1 MRCGRGSTVVLFCG
15 TCLPGQP
22 TKRRLN
28 SKSSTIKHVT
38 LMGLVFTIDDN
49 FQPSTEKQKRP
60 RSSFLKIKGVVKSTV
75 IAYMITATE
84 FRSLNRAITLIQ
96 RLTPLVFPG
105 AYVVVFSVSQQA
117 RFPDS
122 RLERAASRPSQ
133 SSKRSVTIS
142 YGSFAIAG
150 HSGGNRAGFAPTSLV
165 SLTDNLRRSTR
176 ISVRTELN
184 SDLTIKIPKSRRS
197 FSLQCESLYTS

>member
-1 MRCGRGSTVVLFCG
+1 
-15 TCLPGQP
+15 
-22 TKRRLN
+22 
-28 SKSSTIKHVT
+28 
-38 LMGLVFTIDDN
+38 
-49 FQPSTEKQKRP
+49 
-60 RSSFLKIKGVVKSTV
+60 
-75 IAYMITATE
+75 MITASE

-142 YGSFAIAG
+142 CGSFAIAG

-197 FSLQCESLYTS
+197 FSSASHSILLDLRASRHIYSLNR